1 MAARDLDPGALA
13 CTTCP
18 IGAASGVGHG
28 GRCPLVDRRRRA
40 GAYLYLE
47 GGPAEKVWF
56 VKEGRVVLTREAD
69 DRRGEGIAW
78 TARGPGAMIGAEAL
92 VRPTYVDSARAV
104 CDSTVCTASRE
115 AMAHWMAAREGAA
128 RTVLDLVLIA
138 QSVDAPR
145 RSGSDG
151 SAVRRVAVFL
161 LEDPRGTSSELPR
174 RVIAGFLG
182 MLPETL
188 SRALKV
194 LADRGVIETT
204 RRTVRIADR
213 AKLEE
218 AARPEPVRPRAAA
231 VR

>member
-1 MAARDLDPGALA
+1 MVARESESGIGACA
-13 CTTCP
+13 TCP

-40 GAYLYLE
+40 GAYLYME
-47 GGPAEKVWF
+47 GGAAEKVWF
-56 VKEGRVVLTREAD
+56 VKGGRVVLTREGD
-69 DRRGEGIAW
+69 ERRGEGIAW
-78 TARGPGAMIGAEAL
+78 AVRGPGALLGAEAL
-92 VRPTYVDSARAV
+92 VRPSYVDSARAV
-104 CDSTVCTASRE
+104 TDTTVCTVSRD
-115 AMAHWMAAREGAA
+115 ALAQWIAAREGAA
-128 RTVLDLVLIA
+128 RAVLELVLLA

-151 SAVRRVAVFL
+151 NAVRRVAAFL

-188 SRALKV
+188 SRALRV

-204 RRTVRIADR
+204 RRTVRITDR
-213 AKLEE
+213 AALEE
-218 AARPEPVRPRAAA
+218 AARPDRSRAHEAS
-231 VR
+231 